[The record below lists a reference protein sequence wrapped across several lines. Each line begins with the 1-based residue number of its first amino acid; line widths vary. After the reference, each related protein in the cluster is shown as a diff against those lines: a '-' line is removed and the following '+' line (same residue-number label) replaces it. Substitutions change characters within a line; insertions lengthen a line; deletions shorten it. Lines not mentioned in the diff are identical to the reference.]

1 MSTAQVLP
9 SWRPLAARR
18 TGIAQAATATLF
30 VVFGASAEADAAQ
43 HIKHFGTGSTLQIA
57 QPPGR
62 ATQPVDLSVELK
74 AIKDVLR
81 LSVSELAQ
89 LCGVTR
95 PTIYSWQEGKR
106 VSEGNAKRIRDIAN
120 ALAPRLSLFD
130 TQVGRIAHRAI
141 DGRTTL
147 LQKLAGGADAEQ
159 AIGKLADILQREAV
173 QRERLAS
180 RLRGRNT
187 DRGSPDL
194 DALG

>member
-18 TGIAQAATATLF
+18 TGLAQAATATLF
-30 VVFGASAEADAAQ
+30 VVLGAGAEADAAQ

-57 QPPGR
+57 QRTER
-62 ATQPVDLSVELK
+62 AAEPADLCVELK
-74 AIKDVLR
+74 TIKDVLG

-89 LCGVTR
+89 LFGVSR

-106 VSEGNAKRIRDIAN
+106 ISEGNAKRIRDIAR
-120 ALAPRLSLFD
+120 ALAPRLALLD
-130 TQVGRIAHRAI
+130 AQVGRIAHRAI
-141 DGRTTL
+141 DGRMTL
-147 LQKLAGGADAEQ
+147 LQKLSEGADAEQ

-194 DALG
+194 DDLG

>member
-9 SWRPLAARR
+9 SWRPLEARR
-18 TGIAQAATATLF
+18 TGLAQAATATLF
-30 VVFGASAEADAAQ
+30 VVLGAGAEADAAQ
-43 HIKHFGTGSTLQIA
+43 HIKRFGTGSTLQIA
-57 QPPGR
+57 QPPER

-74 AIKDVLR
+74 VTKDVLR

-89 LCGVTR
+89 LFGVTR

-106 VSEGNAKRIRDIAN
+106 VSEGNAKRIRDIAS
-120 ALAPRLSLFD
+120 ALAPRLALFD

-159 AIGKLADILQREAV
+159 AIGKLADILQREAM

>member
-18 TGIAQAATATLF
+18 TGLAQAATATLF
-30 VVFGASAEADAAQ
+30 VVFGASAEADGAQ
-43 HIKHFGTGSTLQIA
+43 YIKHFGTGSTLQIA
-57 QPPGR
+57 QPTER
-62 ATQPVDLSVELK
+62 AAQAADLCVELK
-74 AIKDVLR
+74 TIKDVLG

-89 LCGVTR
+89 LFGVSR
-95 PTIYSWQEGKR
+95 PTIYSWQEGNR
-106 VSEGNAKRIRDIAN
+106 VSEGHAKRIRNIAR
-120 ALAPRLSLFD
+120 ALEPRLSLFD
-130 TQVGRIAHRAI
+130 AQVGRIAHRAI

-159 AIGKLADILQREAV
+159 AIGKLADILQREAA

-194 DALG
+194 DDLG

>member
-18 TGIAQAATATLF
+18 TGLAQAATATLF
-30 VVFGASAEADAAQ
+30 VVFGASAEADGAQ
-43 HIKHFGTGSTLQIA
+43 YIKHFGTGSTLQIA
-57 QPPGR
+57 QPTER
-62 ATQPVDLSVELK
+62 AAQAADLCVELK
-74 AIKDVLR
+74 TIKDVLG

-89 LCGVTR
+89 LFGVSR

-106 VSEGNAKRIRDIAN
+106 VSEGNAKRIRDIAS
-120 ALAPRLSLFD
+120 ALAPRLALLD

-147 LQKLAGGADAEQ
+147 LQMLAQGADAEQ
-159 AIGKLADILQREAV
+159 AIGKLADILQREAA

>member
-1 MSTAQVLP
+1 MSNVQALS
-9 SWRPLAARR
+9 SWRSLEARR
-18 TGIAQAATATLF
+18 TGLAQAATASLF
-30 VVFGASAEADAAQ
+30 VILGAGAEANAAQ
-43 HIKHFGTGSTLQIA
+43 HLKHFGTGFPLQIA
-57 QPPGR
+57 QPTGL
-62 ATQPVDLSVELK
+62 ATQPADLCVELET
-74 AIKDVLR
+74 IKEALG

-89 LCGVTR
+89 LFGVSR

-106 VSEGNAKRIRDIAN
+106 VSEGNAKRIRDIAS
-120 ALAPRLSLFD
+120 ALAPRLALFD

-159 AIGKLADILQREAV
+159 AIGKLADILQREAM

-194 DALG
+194 DDLG